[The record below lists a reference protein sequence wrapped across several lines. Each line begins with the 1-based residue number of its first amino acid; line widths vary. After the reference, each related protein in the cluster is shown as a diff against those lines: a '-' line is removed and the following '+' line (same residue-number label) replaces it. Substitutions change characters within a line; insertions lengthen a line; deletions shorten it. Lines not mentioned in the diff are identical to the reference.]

1 MEEHAPG
8 YQCVGAR
15 CTWVGVSG
23 SALVGGLSWL
33 SHEFGMISDPQNLLD
48 MQVVLRD
55 GKVVWASEE
64 PELMWALRGGGGNF
78 GGMFR
83 SF

>member
-1 MEEHAPG
+1 M
-8 YQCVGAR
+8 
-15 CTWVGVSG
+15 TG

-48 MQVVLRD
+48 MQIVLAD
-55 GKVVWASEE
+55 GRVLWASEE

-78 GGMFR
+78 GGKSNRRF
-83 SF
+83 FILHL